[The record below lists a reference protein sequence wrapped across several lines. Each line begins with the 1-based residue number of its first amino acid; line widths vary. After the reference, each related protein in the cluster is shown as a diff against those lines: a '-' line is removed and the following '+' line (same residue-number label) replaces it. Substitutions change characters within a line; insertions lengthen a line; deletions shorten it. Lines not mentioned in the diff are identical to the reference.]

1 MRLVNREG
9 GGTSGMNA
17 LLKRGVAGSRPG
29 RLPGNCGP
37 GHRLATFVRNPD
49 RKPSLRVERASDT
62 LHSRRDLIIRSDNWN
77 SKSPA
82 ALADESPGG
91 TGMGRK

>member
-37 GHRLATFVRNPD
+37 GHRSTTFVRNPD
-49 RKPSLRVERASDT
+49 REPSLRMGRASET

-82 ALADESPGG
+82 AVAGKSWGG
-91 TGMGRK
+91 TGMDRQ